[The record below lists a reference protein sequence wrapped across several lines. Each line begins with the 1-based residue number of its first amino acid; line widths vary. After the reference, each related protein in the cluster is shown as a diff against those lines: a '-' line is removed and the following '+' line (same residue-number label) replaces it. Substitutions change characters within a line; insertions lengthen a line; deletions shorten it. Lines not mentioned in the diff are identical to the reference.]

1 MYFEFGGG
9 GGVSRASDGDGVCGN
24 PPPENFEILKLGNAT
39 VIIHLF
45 IFYLKLVEGGE
56 DLSPPAAPRL
66 RRPCCQS

>member
-9 GGVSRASDGDGVCGN
+9 GSHVRATETGVCGN

-45 IFYLKLVEGGE
+45 IFYLKLVGGE
-56 DLSPPAAPRL
+56 DLSPPAVPRL